1 MSTFLNPHA
10 TKIEPPSHNLVS
22 THNTLTTF
30 TMKTGTKG
38 PSALL
43 LILFVSALF
52 PLPGA
57 GSFMGSGS
65 GVCIDSLDF
74 VRTNEQTVI
83 DENAFRTY
91 ILCPNTEYNLAEVL
105 HQGEAHSEGQ
115 SPLLISK
122 SNVRIQCGEDGSS
135 SNNCILTGGIYQL
148 GFFRVASGGAPND
161 ISISNAFVQ
170 GLTFK
175 SSGTFNIMVENR
187 GELTVTDCVFRN
199 NQNIS
204 PIFASTTALGSRNL
218 HRLLSGGVGQS
229 GVTAEW
235 IKWQRNEMERE
246 AASSSSQLQLKVTN
260 SIFLVS
266 VALNADLDVV
276 LHLRWPVFSGYDSLK
291 FSSFSYRRTIPCGT
305 AVERRLMV
313 W

>member
-1 MSTFLNPHA
+1 MQRKLF
-10 TKIEPPSHNLVS
+10 EPPPHNLVS

-30 TMKTGTKG
+30 TMKTGTKR
-38 PSALL
+38 PSTLL

-52 PLPGA
+52 PLLGA
-57 GSFMGSGS
+57 GTVLGSGA
-65 GVCIDSLDF
+65 GVCIDSLDV
-74 VRTNEQTVI
+74 VRTNEQIVI

-148 GFFRVASGGAPND
+148 GFFRVASDGARND
-161 ISISNAFVQ
+161 VSITNAFVQ

-187 GELTVTDCVFRN
+187 GELTITDCVFRN

-204 PIFASTTALGSRNL
+204 PIFASTAALGSRKL
-218 HRLLSGGVGQS
+218 HRLLSGSVGEP

-235 IKWQRNEMERE
+235 IKKRRQQMQRE
-246 AASSSSQLQLKVTN
+246 AASSSSQLELKVTN

-266 VALNADLDVV
+266 VASDANLDTSACTV
-276 LHLRWPVFSGYDSLK
+276 
-291 FSSFSYRRTIPCGT
+291 
-305 AVERRLMV
+305 
-313 W
+313 